1 MRTLVAVTLAA
12 AALLQVVAAFLSVRA
27 LPHSGSYRY
36 PWIAL
41 SLGLV
46 LMVERRVEP
55 LFDFHGGVEDL
66 TDALFALSISAL
78 LALSLIGLGRMVRAI
93 RANQE
98 HLARLA
104 ITDPLTGLANR
115 RHLLAEL
122 ERELHRAG
130 RSGHPVSVLMLDL
143 DKFKD
148 INDQYGH
155 AVGDAV
161 LVAVAARCTARLRTI
176 DRCGRVGGE
185 EFVVVLPETDA
196 EGAATTAERVRAKL
210 AEKPI
215 DTVGGP
221 LEVTISI
228 GFVTH
233 EPRRPRADEP
243 AGDNVTGL
251 AQSLLRRADAAL
263 YRAKAGGRNSVSGDV
278 SDSPANAGLVAGSDS
293 KANVA

>member
-12 AALLQVVAAFLSVRA
+12 AALLQVIAAFLAVRA
-27 LPHSGSYRY
+27 LPHSGAYRY

-41 SLGLV
+41 SIGLV

-55 LFDFHGGVEDL
+55 LFDFHDGAEDL

-78 LALSLIGLGRMVRAI
+78 LTLGMIGLGRMVRAI
-93 RANQE
+93 RTNQE

-122 ERELHRAG
+122 ERELHRAS
-130 RSGHPVSVLMLDL
+130 RSGHPASVLMLDL

-161 LVAVAARCTARLRTI
+161 LVAVAARCTARLRTT

-196 EGAATTAERVRAKL
+196 EEAMTTAERLRSGV

-215 DTVGGP
+215 DTAGGP
-221 LEVTISI
+221 LGVTISI
-228 GFVTH
+228 GVATCD
-233 EPRRPRADEP
+233 PRTPRTDEA
-243 AGDNVTGL
+243 AGDNVTRT
-251 AQSLLRRADAAL
+251 AQSLLRRADVAL
-263 YRAKAGGRNSVSGDV
+263 YRAKAGGRNAVCNDV
-278 SDSPANAGLVAGSDS
+278 IESPANAGLMAGADS
-293 KANVA
+293 KAGLA